1 MRLQLLAKS
10 VSGEL
15 RAAMMDRAST
25 NNVAMHTM
33 NIVYLHLLDIGRY
46 SHTIDNDSLLDEVC
60 VGLFAHS
67 PKARRESE
75 TCWWSRWEVLKQV
88 MLFFGDIEPFL
99 QEN

>member
-10 VSGEL
+10 VSGEDIAYYLL

-25 NNVAMHTM
+25 NNVAMHT
-33 NIVYLHLLDIGRY
+33 ILLDIGRY